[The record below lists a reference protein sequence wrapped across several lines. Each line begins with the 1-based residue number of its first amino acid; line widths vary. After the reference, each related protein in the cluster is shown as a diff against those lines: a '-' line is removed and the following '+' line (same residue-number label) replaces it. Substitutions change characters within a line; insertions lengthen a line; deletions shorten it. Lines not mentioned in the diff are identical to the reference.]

1 MKNALLLT
9 SLFGAALSITA
20 CSNPMKDP
28 AASHAMASHDQVV
41 APKLTDGSIQVPADY
56 RSWPEY
62 VTGIDKQETGQI
74 RDIYINPTGY
84 QAKAGEDFAD
94 GSFSVMEIWK
104 AKKAADGMLMTTDD
118 GKLVKDELSLVFLM
132 AKSPGAG
139 SLVDPALRTGDWIY
153 AGYAADGKTPA
164 GPPAAACRSCH
175 LQVADTDWVFRYDEY
190 FANRAAGR

>member
-41 APKLTDGSIQVPADY
+41 APKLTDGSIQVPANY

-74 RDIYINPTGY
+74 RDIYIN
-84 QAKAGEDFAD
+84 

-104 AKKAADGMLMTTDD
+104 AKKTADGMLMTTDD

-139 SLVDPALRTGDWIY
+139 SLVAPALRTGDWIY

-190 FANRAAGR
+190 FANRATGQ